1 MAKVD
6 LNQRVEQTFDDFSK
20 NLDLVRKFGVAAVMD
35 ALNAKLKG
43 EGQTVQLS
51 KDNVLSI
58 MNQAIATS
66 GLNQEIDHNL
76 DKFGLDEVNKML
88 KLEHTPRYDTRPE
101 VQNKNEMGVEVPQA
115 TRNFAPNPLLAKL
128 DDAADPKARDRILD
142 DMAQQIANN
151 PNSPGEWTPM
161 LNNVI
166 DAHAKQ
172 RAAEKLRLVMAPAP
186 RPTHKPR
193 PDGMS

>member
-6 LNQRVEQTFDDFSK
+6 ITQRVEQTFDDFSK

-35 ALNAKLKG
+35 ALNEKLKAQ
-43 EGQTVQLS
+43 GQTVQLS

-58 MNQAIATS
+58 MKQAIASPT
-66 GLNQEIDHNL
+66 LDREIDNSL
-76 DKFGLDEVNKML
+76 DKLGLDQVKKML
-88 KLEHTPRYDTRPE
+88 ELEHTPRYDTRPE
-101 VQNKNEMGVEVPQA
+101 VVNKNQLGADVPKA
-115 TRNFAPNPLLAKL
+115 TRSYASNPLLAKL
-128 DDAADPKARDRILD
+128 DEAADPKVRDRLLD
-142 DMAQQIANN
+142 DTAQQIANN

-193 PDGMS
+193 PEGM